1 MAFRIPSNENPDDLE
16 IKKIIQQ
23 RKIQN
28 LIHFTRF
35 ENLESILRSGFIS
48 RKILIEKKFYFE
60 PNDTG
65 RLDCKDDATCFS
77 IEFPNS
83 FLLNT
88 FKKKYPHSKW
98 VIIILNINLI
108 NHYSKKHFCNRN
120 AGGAA
125 SWVNSDNSKNWLA
138 FESMFD
144 ERINSKSPLRAEQF
158 YLKDYLPTDVQAEIL
173 IEDIIDP
180 QYIKCLLFENIE
192 DLEACK
198 NMFID
203 KNIFYKY
210 NPKVDV
216 RYFREREDFPWEDR

>member
-144 ERINSKSPLRAEQF
+144 ERINS
-158 YLKDYLPTDVQAEIL
+158 I
-173 IEDIIDP
+173 
-180 QYIKCLLFENIE
+180 
-192 DLEACK
+192 
-198 NMFID
+198 
-203 KNIFYKY
+203 
-210 NPKVDV
+210 
-216 RYFREREDFPWEDR
+216 

>member
-1 MAFRIPSNENPDDLE
+1 MEDDNIDRI
-16 IKKIIQQ
+16 IKN

-28 LIHFTRF
+28 LVHFTRF
-35 ENLESILRSGFIS
+35 ENLKSILERGFIS
-48 RKILIEKKFYFE
+48 RKILTEKNICFK
-60 PNDTG
+60 PNDVG
-65 RLDCKDDATCFS
+65 RWDCKDDATCFS
-77 IEFPNS
+77 IEFPNN

-88 FKKKYPHSKW
+88 FKKKYPHTKW

-138 FESMFD
+138 FESMFS
-144 ERINSKSPLRAEQF
+144 EYIYSKSPLRSDQL
-158 YLKDYLPTDVQAEIL
+158 YIKDYLPTDVQAEIL
-173 IEDIIDP
+173 IEDIINP
-180 QYIKCLLFENIE
+180 KYIECLLFENIE

-203 KNIFYKY
+203 ENIFYKY
-210 NPKVDV
+210 NPKVDG